1 MTRNIL
7 IKEIAFEKNCTLRQA
22 IIIYND
28 YKSKG
33 KLTELVQKLKNHQ
46 EV

>member
-1 MTRNIL
+1 MTKNVL

-22 IIIYND
+22 TLIYND
-28 YKSKG
+28 YKSQG
-33 KLTELVQKLKNHQ
+33 KLTELIQRLKNHQ

>member
-22 IIIYND
+22 FLIYKN
-28 YKSKG
+28 YKSQG
-33 KLTELVQKLKNHQ
+33 KLTELIKKLKNHQ